1 MVRDNKIFNIKKM
14 KRNAK
19 IAGFSQIIFKIV
31 LLIGLSFV
39 ILFPLLVLY
48 ISSVTDYG
56 YLGKPNSIW
65 IPQKYSTLA
74 YRIALSSGALNYSK
88 SLFIS
93 ILYALSL
100 AIIQVFVSA
109 FVGYGFS
116 RLKFRGHNI
125 LFGLVILTIIMP
137 SQVLS
142 LPQYLYF
149 GELGMS
155 ENILS
160 IYLLAIFGQ
169 GLRSGLFIF
178 LFRQFF
184 KGLPEEL
191 EEAAFIDGCGFFKT
205 FFQIML
211 PTAGSVML
219 TVFVFSFV
227 WNYSDTNQ
235 LSWFAPT
242 NNSLITNNLRNKF
255 VLNSIGNIEGL
266 FKEFTGIEGK
276 DMNRLF
282 IGSVTGAAII
292 LYILPLAIFY
302 FIIQRKLVQG
312 FERSGITGQ

>member
-1 MVRDNKIFNIKKM
+1 MVRDNKVFNIQKM

-19 IAGFSQIIFKIV
+19 IASLSQTLFKVI

-39 ILFPLLVLY
+39 ILFPLLILY

-65 IPQKYSTLA
+65 IPQKHSLLA
-74 YRIALSSGALNYSK
+74 YKIALGAGALNYSK
-88 SLFIS
+88 SLVVS

-100 AIIQVFVSA
+100 ASIQVFVSA

-116 RLKFRGHNI
+116 RLKFKGHNI

-149 GELGMS
+149 GQLGMS

-169 GLRSGLFIF
+169 GLRSGLFVF

-205 FFQIML
+205 FFKIML

-227 WNYSDTNQ
+227 WNYSDTVQ

-242 NNSLITNNLRNKF
+242 TDYLITNNLRNKF
-255 VLNSIGNIEGL
+255 ILNSAGNIGGL
-266 FKEFTGIEGK
+266 FKEYTGIDIK
-276 DMNRLF
+276 DMNPLF
-282 IGSVTGAAII
+282 IGSLTGSAII

-302 FIIQRKLVQG
+302 FIVQRKLVQG

>member
-1 MVRDNKIFNIKKM
+1 MVRDNKVFNIKKM
-14 KRNAK
+14 KRNAR
-19 IAGFSQIIFKIV
+19 IAGLSQTIFKIV

-65 IPQKYSTLA
+65 IPQKYSNLA
-74 YRIALSSGALNYSK
+74 YRIAISSGALNYSK

-100 AIIQVFVSA
+100 AVIQVFVSA

-116 RLKFRGHNI
+116 RLKFKGHNI

-205 FFQIML
+205 FFRIML

-255 VLNSIGNIEGL
+255 ILNSIGNIEGL